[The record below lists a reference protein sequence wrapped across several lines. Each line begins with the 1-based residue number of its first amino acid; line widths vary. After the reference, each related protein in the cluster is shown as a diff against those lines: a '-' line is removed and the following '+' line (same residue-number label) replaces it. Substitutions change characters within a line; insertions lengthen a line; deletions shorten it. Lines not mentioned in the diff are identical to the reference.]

1 MGLENVRQPVVQSA
15 LAVAERIIEELASY
29 VQGSVLFQQPGR
41 GAHITWS
48 GAGVGERAGVFVN
61 PQDQQGGLVGSEP
74 DVVVLNRFYHQRR
87 GCAGVL

>member
-1 MGLENVRQPVVQSA
+1 MRQRAHFFHVALGLSDRDHNGAPFNFVGLENVRQPVVQSA

-61 PQDQQGGLVGSEP
+61 PQD
-74 DVVVLNRFYHQRR
+74 
-87 GCAGVL
+87 